1 MLFVLIPFVLIV
13 LFFAIRKRRPRKKVV
28 FVGPRGSYKTR
39 TLFRICKGEDVR
51 TVPTL
56 KDYSLKYTAN
66 LDVFERVPRDSQ
78 DTSIRYGILDKNAKY
93 FFFINS
99 AKDVY
104 RFDGFDVTFVYW
116 GNKEDIKDCKETQNV
131 LFLKGNPM
139 VLTSLF

>member
-1 MLFVLIPFVLIV
+1 MLFILIPLVLIV
-13 LFFAIRKRRPRKKVV
+13 LFFVIRKRRPRKRVV

-39 TLFRICKGEDVR
+39 TLFRICRGEDVR

-66 LDVFERVPRDSQ
+66 TDVCEQVPRNTQEISLK
-78 DTSIRYGILDKNAKY
+78 YGIQDKNAKY

-99 AKDVY
+99 VKDIH

-116 GNKEDIKDCKETQNV
+116 RSKEDIKDYKETQNV
-131 LFLKGNPM
+131 LFLQGNPM
-139 VLTSLF
+139 VLPSRF